1 MSTLPLRALHIPH
14 VRLMPSFTRVILAI
28 ATVIDVFAEAQELA
42 RAAHKRYPF
51 VEG

>member
-14 VRLMPSFTRVILAI
+14 VRLMPSFTRVFAI
-28 ATVIDVFAEAQELA
+28 FVTAIDVFAEAQDMA

-51 VEG
+51 AEG